1 MIKYH
6 IDILK
11 YYKME
16 NGNNNTTL
24 SKLIEL
30 QKLVKKESSLNELCK
45 VKNYNII
52 KYNFLIIQLFKQEMK

>member
-1 MIKYH
+1 
-6 IDILK
+6 
-11 YYKME
+11 ME
-16 NGNNNTTL
+16 NGNNNITL